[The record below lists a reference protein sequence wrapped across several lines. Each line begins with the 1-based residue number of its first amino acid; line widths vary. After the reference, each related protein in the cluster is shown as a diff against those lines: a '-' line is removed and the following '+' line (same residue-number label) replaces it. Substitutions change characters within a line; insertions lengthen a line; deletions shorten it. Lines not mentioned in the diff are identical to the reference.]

1 MGVYLLGRDLRCL
14 DRLEVWLGLR
24 LISKLLDVLSDWKR
38 RNNRDL
44 TFPQAI
50 LLEDH
55 RISNLRFVNLLWI
68 VNDLFLICV
77 WQCIYRLNQGH

>member
-1 MGVYLLGRDLRCL
+1 MRCL